1 MANEDALGI
10 ESADE
15 KIFEDMIICNYS
27 TDKSY
32 NDRMKEITDLSEQF
46 VIFNI
51 YNQADMNEISFIS
64 NTADTEKISEELN
77 LKKDITVK
85 TETNTADS
93 VSEYT
98 KVIIIYKD

>member
-1 MANEDALGI
+1 
-10 ESADE
+10 
-15 KIFEDMIICNYS
+15 MIICNYS

-32 NDRMKEITDLSEQF
+32 NDLMKEITDLSEQF

>member
-1 MANEDALGI
+1 
-10 ESADE
+10 
-15 KIFEDMIICNYS
+15 
-27 TDKSY
+27 
-32 NDRMKEITDLSEQF
+32 MKEITDLSEQF

-64 NTADTEKISEELN
+64 NTADTEKISKELN

-85 TETNTADS
+85 AETDTTDS